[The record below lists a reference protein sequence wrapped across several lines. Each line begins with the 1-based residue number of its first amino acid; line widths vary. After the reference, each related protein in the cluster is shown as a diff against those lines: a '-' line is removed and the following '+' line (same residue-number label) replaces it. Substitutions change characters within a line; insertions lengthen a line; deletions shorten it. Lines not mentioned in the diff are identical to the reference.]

1 MIVEGL
7 KRILLGVAVGS
18 LITFVVL
25 SFLVM
30 LDINSTI
37 QEIWKHWSASMAL
50 GVYYSLASVI
60 FELERWSIL
69 KQTVIHLSLTIL
81 VFFPIAIL
89 AGWIPFNLLAMIL
102 GLGIFL
108 TLYSVFWISAYFYYK
123 NMERVM
129 NERIDRESN

>member
-7 KRILLGVAVGS
+7 KRILLGVAIGS

-69 KQTVIHLSLTIL
+69 KQTVIHLSLTTL

-108 TLYSVFWISAYFYYK
+108 TLYFIFWIGAYFYYK